1 MRRYFSILNFFD
13 LFKTAWGT
21 MGAMKSVFSIYPD
34 VIFGKG
40 GYVSFPTLVAAR
52 FFRIPAVIH
61 ESDSVPGRMN
71 MWASKF
77 ARKIAISYPESSRF
91 FPKDKTALTGTPI
104 RKELFHVVKEGS
116 HDFLQ
121 LSSVIPT
128 ILVLG
133 GSQGAQIINENL
145 LNALPE
151 LVKKYQIIH
160 QAGSNNIKVVKETAR
175 VILEKNDNRDR
186 YKLYESLDSLTL
198 RMAVGACDLIISRA
212 GSTIFEIAVWE
223 KPVILIPITDSNGDH
238 QRQNAYNYAR
248 AGAAEVI
255 EENNLTS
262 HILIA
267 EIERLMNDPALRAKM
282 AMAARSFAKTDA
294 ADLIAK
300 ELISIAL
307 EHEV

>member
-1 MRRYFSILNFFD
+1 
-13 LFKTAWGT
+13 
-21 MGAMKSVFSIYPD
+21 
-34 VIFGKG
+34 
-40 GYVSFPTLVAAR
+40 
-52 FFRIPAVIH
+52 
-61 ESDSVPGRMN
+61 
-71 MWASKF
+71 
-77 ARKIAISYPESSRF
+77 
-91 FPKDKTALTGTPI
+91 
-104 RKELFHVVKEGS
+104 
-116 HDFLQ
+116 
-121 LSSVIPT
+121 
-128 ILVLG
+128 
-133 GSQGAQIINENL
+133 
-145 LNALPE
+145 
-151 LVKKYQIIH
+151 
-160 QAGSNNIKVVKETAR
+160 VKETAR